1 MDIRGIWK
9 IKEIRMPTPEGLT
22 VITPDNLPEDER
34 FEECVQRMRC
44 YTEFADDGSLNTLIL
59 VPEELKAE
67 AAEHGVVV
75 REDGYAV
82 IESTTWKEENG
93 KFYWRKSRSV
103 CGNHGNRGRLSAVR
117 IRNGSFRKNLIGF
130 DKNMGFYLL
139 GSKNE

>member
-67 AAEHGVVV
+67 AAEHGVVE
-75 REDGYAV
+75 RRPSMELLCAKMAMLLLRAQLGKKKT
-82 IESTTWKEENG
+82 ENSTTTP
-93 KFYWRKSRSV
+93 
-103 CGNHGNRGRLSAVR
+103 RLRV
-117 IRNGSFRKNLIGF
+117 NFWEK
-130 DKNMGFYLL
+130 K
-139 GSKNE
+139 

>member
-22 VITPDNLPEDER
+22 VITPDNPPEDER

-93 KFYWRKSRSV
+93 KFYSTLRPRVNFWEK
-103 CGNHGNRGRLSAVR
+103 
-117 IRNGSFRKNLIGF
+117 K
-130 DKNMGFYLL
+130 
-139 GSKNE
+139 

>member
-1 MDIRGIWK
+1 MDIQGGNKMDIRGIWK

-75 REDGYAV
+75 REDGYERRPSMELLCAKMAMLLLRAQLGKKKT
-82 IESTTWKEENG
+82 ENSTTTP
-93 KFYWRKSRSV
+93 
-103 CGNHGNRGRLSAVR
+103 RLRV
-117 IRNGSFRKNLIGF
+117 NFWEK
-130 DKNMGFYLL
+130 K
-139 GSKNE
+139 

>member
-93 KFYWRKSRSV
+93 KFYYDTRRPSMELLCAKMAMLLLRAQLGKKKTENSTTTP
-103 CGNHGNRGRLSAVR
+103 RLRV
-117 IRNGSFRKNLIGF
+117 NFWEK
-130 DKNMGFYLL
+130 K
-139 GSKNE
+139 

>member
-34 FEECVQRMRC
+34 FEECVKMMRC
-44 YTEFADDGSLNTLIL
+44 YTEFAEDGSLNTLMF
-59 VPEELKAE
+59 VPEEMKAE

-93 KFYWRKSRSV
+93 KFY
-103 CGNHGNRGRLSAVR
+103 
-117 IRNGSFRKNLIGF
+117 
-130 DKNMGFYLL
+130 
-139 GSKNE
+139 